1 MPDAGTVLDVK
12 WRFACHQAAVSRV
25 LTQRALSVQSREVYR
40 LATVEGLSNNA
51 VAKRLGMSAAA
62 VRMSAA
68 RSSGWSPPSRSPSSA
83 NSLILPYAH
92 RGPSGGPPPR

>member
-62 VRMSAA
+62 VRMV
-68 RSSGWSPPSRSPSSA
+68 RSRRAHGPQPGRA
-83 NSLILPYAH
+83 DGRRH
-92 RGPSGGPPPR
+92 RGVPLPLIP

>member
-62 VRMSAA
+62 VRMV
-68 RSSGWSPPSRSPSSA
+68 RSRRAHGQQPGRA
-83 NSLILPYAH
+83 DGRRH
-92 RGPSGGPPPR
+92 RGVPLPLIP

>member
-51 VAKRLGMSAAA
+51 AAKRLGMSAAA
-62 VRMSAA
+62 VRMVRSRVERMVAA
-68 RSSGWSPPSRSPSSA
+68 IEDPLFR
-83 NSLILPYAH
+83 
-92 RGPSGGPPPR
+92 

>member
-12 WRFACHQAAVSRV
+12 WRFACHQAAASRV

-51 VAKRLGMSAAA
+51 AAKRLGMSAAA

-68 RSSGWSPPSRSPSSA
+68 AVRMVRSRVERMVA
-83 NSLILPYAH
+83 AIEESLF
-92 RGPSGGPPPR
+92 R